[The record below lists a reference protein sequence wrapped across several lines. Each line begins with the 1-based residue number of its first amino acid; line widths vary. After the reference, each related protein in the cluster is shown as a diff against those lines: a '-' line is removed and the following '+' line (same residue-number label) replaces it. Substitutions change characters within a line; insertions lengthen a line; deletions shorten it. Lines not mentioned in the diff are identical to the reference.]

1 MARSSLFLD
10 RRRRGWGTAPGT
22 HPPGFGLSGLGDGAR
37 AGVSAKIVVGQFE
50 AGVGCGFRGGGQ
62 FVRAQRG
69 PLLDADTVGQ
79 EQSEIRGYR
88 VVDSRLPAGNAVK
101 LVGTRVLLLV
111 ESHVPQFHRSLPAL
125 TFAGDPWGH
134 DRDGKLFSDRGRR
147 AVGGGEIVLGGIVS
161 FVVLA
166 RAIVD
171 EDRLSVFAEDRQAIF
186 AK

>member
-1 MARSSLFLD
+1 MERGASYSLRFRIVSD
-10 RRRRGWGTAPGT
+10 RFDYSHYSLLAT
-22 HPPGFGLSGLGDGAR
+22 
-37 AGVSAKIVVGQFE
+37 VESAKIVVGQFE

-125 TFAGDPWGH
+125 TFAGDP
-134 DRDGKLFSDRGRR
+134 
-147 AVGGGEIVLGGIVS
+147 
-161 FVVLA
+161 
-166 RAIVD
+166 
-171 EDRLSVFAEDRQAIF
+171 
-186 AK
+186 